1 MELYDAEK
9 MELKYQVTNKVP
21 IFEVSSLDPG
31 VPIKLYLYAENAKG
45 TSDPAIIDDSAQNQQ
60 RLGVEGMSPQEEVE
74 DITLYL
80 PPAEFLCY
88 SIRNCISFNRIEEH
102 LLCWIF
108 FSGVTDFKAVVDSST
123 SDAPP
128 TSYSLLLIT
137 SSVGGIFVVT
147 VLTLCIVFTYRRK
160 VRHHHKQDTQNMRKS
175 FFCGFFS
182 SGIAWM
188 VFCLCQKVIYYRRKN
203 PFSWQMW
210 FIFSITVVL
219 L

>member
-60 RLGVEGMSPQEEVE
+60 RLGVEGMSPKKEVE
-74 DITLYL
+74 DIVLYL

-102 LLCWIF
+102 LLC
-108 FSGVTDFKAVVDSST
+108 
-123 SDAPP
+123 
-128 TSYSLLLIT
+128 
-137 SSVGGIFVVT
+137 
-147 VLTLCIVFTYRRK
+147 
-160 VRHHHKQDTQNMRKS
+160 
-175 FFCGFFS
+175 
-182 SGIAWM
+182 
-188 VFCLCQKVIYYRRKN
+188 
-203 PFSWQMW
+203 
-210 FIFSITVVL
+210 
-219 L
+219 